1 MSIGLSAVQLSAAVV
16 AEASDI
22 NLVLRGSS
30 FSKGVR
36 GDRDSLLSFAAIS
49 AGRFTYSSVSLDFL
63 ATSLLFQLLL
73 AFFFFLLDDYR
84 YLGLVTDKFADLY
97 AFMENLKFKKSI
109 LFLSLS
115 R

>member
-73 AFFFFLLDDYR
+73 AFFFLLDDYR